1 MNKRQQRKVM
11 KFLVKNGIDIT
22 LATYGKEAVRMACF
36 NQYAWLLFYAARDAW
51 WTGVDEECPDEF
63 IVKHAMQIVRNR
75 RTCYK
80 DMGACKC
87 YLKLKENR
95 RSKDED

>member
-11 KFLVKNGIDIT
+11 KFFVKNGIDKT
-22 LATYGKEAVRMACF
+22 LATYGKEVIKRAYY
-36 NQYAWLLFYAARDAW
+36 NQYAWLLFYSARNMGC
-51 WTGVDEECPDEF
+51 TGVDEEDPEAF
-63 IVKHAMQIVRNR
+63 ILKHAMQIVRRR

-80 DMGACKC
+80 DMGADKC
-87 YLKLKENR
+87 YLKLEENR

>member
-11 KFLVKNGIDIT
+11 KFYVKNGIDKT
-22 LATYGKEAVRMACF
+22 LATYGKEAARRACF
-36 NQYAWLLFYAARDAW
+36 NQFAWFLFYAARDAW

-63 IVKHAMQIVRNR
+63 IEHAMQIVRNR

-87 YLKLKENR
+87 YLKLKGNR